1 MAAAAPAGSQEGSAR
16 APEAYRVL
24 AFEDNT
30 DIYKLL
36 RDADIVYGEFKQQWT
51 TECVRSQGGMLTA
64 ST

>member
-1 MAAAAPAGSQEGSAR
+1 M
-16 APEAYRVL
+16 L

-36 RDADIVYGEFKQQWT
+36 IDADIVYGEFKQQWT
-51 TECVRSQGGMLTA
+51 TECVRSQGGKFTA